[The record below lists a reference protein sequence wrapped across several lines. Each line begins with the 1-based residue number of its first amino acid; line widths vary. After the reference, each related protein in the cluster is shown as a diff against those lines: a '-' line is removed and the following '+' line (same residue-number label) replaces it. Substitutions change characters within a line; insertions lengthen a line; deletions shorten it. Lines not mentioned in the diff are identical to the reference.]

1 MPMAAKCCL
10 SFLYLD
16 HDGDG
21 GNVDGDEGEDDGD
34 EGEVEDDDEDDDGSV
49 DDVDLSLHCE
59 CMCGSLRGED
69 TADVKS
75 SRLVV

>member
-1 MPMAAKCCL
+1 MAAKCCL

-34 EGEVEDDDEDDDGSV
+34 EG
-49 DDVDLSLHCE
+49 
-59 CMCGSLRGED
+59 
-69 TADVKS
+69 
-75 SRLVV
+75 